1 MWFVNDWKIL
11 STVNNNTC
19 ILRIFIFVERL
30 HRFNVEL
37 ELLSTLLQDTYLKFT
52 NEKKRCLPAEY
63 TLLIRRSPDFKFEE
77 VLITE

>member
-1 MWFVNDWKIL
+1 M
-11 STVNNNTC
+11 
-19 ILRIFIFVERL
+19 ERL

-63 TLLIRRSPDFKFEE
+63 TLLIRRSPDFEFEE